1 MGEIHFEIEGDYI
14 VKYTA
19 IPSMP
24 DTYQKEIVMDKKT
37 FLEAF
42 EKWIPKVR

>member
-14 VKYTA
+14 VKYTV

-24 DTYQKEIVMDKKT
+24 YTYQKEIVMDKKT
-37 FLEAF
+37 FLKAF